1 MLGLGSGHDPRAGVH
16 RQRGRANA
24 GQAETD
30 VGRGPAQA
38 DDYIAQHKP
47 RSVLGLPITRQGKLM
62 GVLHLE
68 NSLVSGAFIPSK
80 LAVLK
85 LLASQAAISLE
96 TARLYADLQR
106 ENAERG
112 RAEEQ
117 AHLLN
122 RQLG

>member
-1 MLGLGSGHDPRAGVH
+1 
-16 RQRGRANA
+16 
-24 GQAETD
+24 
-30 VGRGPAQA
+30 
-38 DDYIAQHKP
+38 
-47 RSVLGLPITRQGKLM
+47 VLGLPITRQGKLM